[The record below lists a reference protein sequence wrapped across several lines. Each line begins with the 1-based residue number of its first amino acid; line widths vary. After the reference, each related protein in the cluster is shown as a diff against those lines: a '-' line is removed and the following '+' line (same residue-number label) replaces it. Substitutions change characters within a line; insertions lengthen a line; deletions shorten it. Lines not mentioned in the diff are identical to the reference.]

1 MGDTQLVS
9 SHKAT
14 LEKKVHLS
22 RARRLEE
29 EGEEFSLKELNAGT
43 WAGLPYAKA
52 DKPTEWVMV

>member
-29 EGEEFSLKELNAGT
+29 ERNS
-43 WAGLPYAKA
+43 Y
-52 DKPTEWVMV
+52 